1 MKVLVLFEYAN
12 HYLTIDSLCDNLV
25 RKGVEASSFNITYW
39 RFRNGTG
46 DRMPL
51 WIRIASVLAKVPG
64 IRGVITGWFRHRA
77 LLQLSGAYDIIDIHF
92 FSRTYDRLISELKSR
107 GKRIKITIWGSDF
120 YKSDERRREQQG
132 EIYQLVDAIQTE
144 TQQVKHD
151 FTVIYPELAEHVR
164 VAHFGIQFDIID
176 GLLEKG
182 NRDHYRAL
190 LGIPVD
196 RTVLTLG
203 TNGSQGHQHMKM
215 LESIGNLSPAIRGKL
230 FLIIPMNY
238 GGIKL
243 YIDNVRATAEKTG
256 IPFMVLTS
264 FLNLR
269 EMCKYRIASDIT
281 LTIQATDSLSSA
293 IQEHIYTGE
302 ILIAGDWL
310 PYRVLDDYGVYY
322 LKTSLNSLEDVLAKT
337 IANRGTY
344 SEKCSRNRERISSFS
359 AWDHVIGEWIEIY
372 SEIA

>member
-39 RFRNGTG
+39 RFRNGTRE
-46 DRMPL
+46 RMPA
-51 WIRIASVLAKVPG
+51 WVRMASVLAKVPG
-64 IRGVITGWFRHRA
+64 IRGLITGWLRPRA
-77 LLQLSGAYDIIDIHF
+77 LLALSDAYDIIDIHF
-92 FSRTYDRLISELKSR
+92 FSRTYDQLIRELKKR
-107 GKRIKITIWGSDF
+107 GKSVKITIWGSDF
-120 YKSDERRREQQG
+120 YKSDEKRREQQG
-132 EIYQLVDAIQTE
+132 EIYELVDAIQTE
-144 TQQVKHD
+144 TQQVKED
-151 FTVIYPELAEHVR
+151 FKGIYPQLADHVR
-164 VAHFGIQFDIID
+164 IAHFGIQFDIID
-176 GLLEKG
+176 SLLEKG
-182 NRDHYRAL
+182 GRDHYRSL
-190 LGIPVD
+190 LGIPED

-215 LESIGNLSPAIRGKL
+215 LESIRHLSPGIREQL

-243 YIDNVRATAEKTG
+243 YVDSVRTEAEKTG
-256 IPFMVLTS
+256 VPSMILTS
-264 FLNLR
+264 FLTLR

-302 ILIAGDWL
+302 VLIVGDWL

-322 LKTSLNSLEDVLAKT
+322 LKTSLDSLEDVLAKT
-337 IANRGTY
+337 IGNRDIY
-344 SEKCSRNRERISSFS
+344 IEKCSGNGERISSFS
-359 AWDHVIGEWIEIY
+359 AWDHVIEEWIDIY
-372 SEIA
+372 SEIK

>member
-1 MKVLVLFEYAN
+1 MRILVLFEYAN

-46 DRMPL
+46 QRMPA
-51 WIRIASVLAKVPG
+51 WIRMASLLAKVPG
-64 IRGVITGWFRHRA
+64 IRGLITDWLRPRA
-77 LLQLSGAYDIIDIHF
+77 LLELSDVYDIIDIHF
-92 FSRTYDRLISELKSR
+92 FSRTYDQLIRDLKGR
-107 GKRIKITIWGSDF
+107 GKSVKITIWGSDF

-132 EIYQLVDAIQTE
+132 EIYKLVDAIQTE
-144 TQQVKHD
+144 TKQVKED
-151 FTVIYPELAEHVR
+151 FTGIYPELAGQVR
-164 VAHFGIQFDIID
+164 IAHFGIQYDIID
-176 GLLEKG
+176 ALLEKG
-182 NRDHYRAL
+182 GRDHYRAQ
-190 LGIPVD
+190 LGIPRE

-215 LESIGNLSPAIRGKL
+215 LESIGNLPPGIREQL

-243 YIDNVRATAEKTG
+243 YIDNVRAQAEKTG
-256 IPFMVLTS
+256 VPFMVLTS
-264 FLNLR
+264 FLTLR
-269 EMCKYRIASDIT
+269 EMCRYRIASDIT

-310 PYRVLDDYGVYY
+310 PYRVLDDFGVYY
-322 LKTSLNSLEDVLAKT
+322 LKTSLDSLEDVLAKT
-337 IANRGTY
+337 IGNRDTY
-344 SEKCSRNRERISSFS
+344 IEKCSGNGKRIASFS
-359 AWDHVIGEWIEIY
+359 AWDHVIGEWIDIY
-372 SEIA
+372 SKIK